1 MSLKEKI
8 ILSKIPCHVAVIMDG
23 NGRWAKQKGLSRI
36 AGHQNGVEAV
46 RNLIEATSELGIKYL
61 TIYAF
66 STENWARPDVEVAAL
81 MDLMVQSINDEMDTF
96 VKNNI
101 KIKTIGD
108 NDRFANYVQKRLDE
122 AINKTSGCTGL
133 NLIVALSYSSRW
145 EITNAAKR
153 LAVDVKNGTVNSE
166 FINETKFG
174 EYLTTAGIPDP
185 DLLIRTSGE
194 MRISNFLLWQ
204 MAYTEFYITDTLWPD
219 FGKEDLYKA
228 VIEYQKRE
236 RRFGKTSEQIADN
249 KYDSFETT

>member
-36 AGHQNGVEAV
+36 AGHQKGVDAV
-46 RNLIEATSELGIKYL
+46 RNLIEATAELGIKYL

-66 STENWARPDVEVAAL
+66 STENWARPNVEVAAL

-96 VKNNI
+96 VENNI
-101 KIKTIGD
+101 KIRTIGD
-108 NDRFANYVQKRLDE
+108 NDRFENYVQERLVE

-153 LAVDVKNGTVNSE
+153 IAVDVKNGTVDSE
-166 FINETKFG
+166 FINETKFE
-174 EYLTTAGIPDP
+174 EYLTTTGIPDP

-228 VIEYQKRE
+228 IIEYQNRE

-249 KYDSFETT
+249 KYDSFKTA